1 MSTLIIIRGNSGSGK
16 TSVAKALQ
24 RKLGRNTL
32 LISQDVVRRDM
43 LWVRDG
49 QNTDALPLL
58 LALLHY
64 GQKHCPYVI
73 LEGIL
78 RADWYLPLFSTAKKL
93 FSPRIFAYYYD
104 LSFEETLR
112 RHATKPN
119 HLDFG
124 ETEMRRWW
132 TEKDWIAT
140 IPETIFTD
148 KTSFEEALNQILQ
161 NIAPVC

>member
-43 LWVRDG
+43 LWGRDG

-93 FSPRIFAYYYD
+93 FSLAFLLITMNSLLKKHYAGTPPNPPPRF
-104 LSFEETLR
+104 R
-112 RHATKPN
+112 RNRNAPLVDRKRLDCN
-119 HLDFG
+119 HSGNYFH
-124 ETEMRRWW
+124 R
-132 TEKDWIAT
+132 
-140 IPETIFTD
+140 
-148 KTSFEEALNQILQ
+148 
-161 NIAPVC
+161 